1 MMKCKRLI
9 NAIICIIVAVVM
21 SVLVIDCFTDPVDVV
36 FSWIW
41 SEGIIDERC
50 RMIAQKK
57 NWYKCYFVTK
67 DVTERILRT
76 DFTEHHFSGC
86 KKLDKQSFIDAGFK
100 YFLSGNCPDSVL
112 VNTKRGADEFNK
124 TCIYVNRNKNV
135 VVLYFGETY
144 GR

>member
-1 MMKCKRLI
+1 M
-9 NAIICIIVAVVM
+9 
-21 SVLVIDCFTDPVDVV
+21 
-36 FSWIW
+36 
-41 SEGIIDERC
+41 
-50 RMIAQKK
+50 
-57 NWYKCYFVTK
+57 
-67 DVTERILRT
+67 RT
-76 DFTEHHFSGC
+76 DFTEHHFSGW

>member
-1 MMKCKRLI
+1 MKCKRLI

-76 DFTEHHFSGC
+76 DFTEHHFSGW

-112 VNTKRGADEFNK
+112 VNTKRGADE
-124 TCIYVNRNKNV
+124 
-135 VVLYFGETY
+135 
-144 GR
+144 